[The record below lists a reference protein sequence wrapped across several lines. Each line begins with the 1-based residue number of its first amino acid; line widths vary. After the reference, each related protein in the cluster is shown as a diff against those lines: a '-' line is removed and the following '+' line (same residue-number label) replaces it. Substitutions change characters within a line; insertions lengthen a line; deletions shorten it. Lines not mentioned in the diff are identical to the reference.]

1 VSHPPAPF
9 VVDSVHPR
17 RLGAIAGVRRRTEP
31 RRRVERRRR
40 CDLAFRAA
48 LVGFPVARASCWCR
62 LRTKPSPPAQF
73 HVQRRRPPP
82 RAVAGRRRPLA
93 TRRQR
98 PRAIRAVGLRSDA
111 PVQSRRPQ
119 ATTTVRSRSNGS
131 RSGQPGQLGQTRRQ
145 PWRFCRKA
153 PGFSL
158 FTKIPFHRISFLTV

>member
-62 LRTKPSPPAQF
+62 LCTKPSPPAQF
-73 HVQRRRPPP
+73 RVQRRRPPP

-119 ATTTVRSRSNGS
+119 ATTTVGSRSNGS
-131 RSGQPGQLGQTRRQ
+131 RSGQPGQLGQT
-145 PWRFCRKA
+145 A
-153 PGFSL
+153 ASPGA
-158 FTKIPFHRISFLTV
+158 FTEKPLDFLYLQKYPSTV